1 MSSRFSRRAVFP
13 GLGLLIMSSV
23 LLSACASGG
32 GSDVPGQAPAAV
44 AAVPFAPA
52 TAVGPVS
59 ASVPSGKTS
68 SAASASAT
76 SSRGPGETAP
86 RSTAASTGA
95 VSGTIYGVSD
105 PALLS
110 YSAAVQVQQLQAIK
124 AMGVTSIRV
133 DASWQVG
140 QPTGPGSFDFTSL
153 DQVVASLKQV
163 GLSADLI
170 IDQNTVLGC
179 RSGGPRH
186 LLGAAGLG
194 LRLCHVGW
202 GGCRKICELGRCK
215 LL

>member
-32 GSDVPGQAPAAV
+32 GSDVPGQAPAAI

-170 IDQNTVLGC
+170 IDQTPFWAAVAGAK
-179 RSGGPRH
+179 GH